1 MTSLAFKQYCNI
13 PFSGGS
19 YSSSPI
25 LGPISHQAPGQIPYH
40 SYGMLPG
47 TRPTPPMFGFGDG
60 ASLQRHQYARTAW
73 SDEATKTGTTM
84 KSPLK
89 PTSVFN
95 AGTQRSYLLSQSTKY
110 IAPTDSSSFIATR
123 KARAVGK
130 SGMKIGL
137 PVDALLTY
145 KNYNRNDVK
154 TALKSVRG
162 GGSVAPAKKGSIF
175 NHYLSN
181 NNQGAGWGGI
191 VTQNY

>member
-73 SDEATKTGTTM
+73 YS
-84 KSPLK
+84 
-89 PTSVFN
+89 
-95 AGTQRSYLLSQSTKY
+95 R
-110 IAPTDSSSFIATR
+110 
-123 KARAVGK
+123 
-130 SGMKIGL
+130 
-137 PVDALLTY
+137 
-145 KNYNRNDVK
+145 
-154 TALKSVRG
+154 
-162 GGSVAPAKKGSIF
+162 KGSLIESLKKF
-175 NHYLSN
+175 AEEHN
-181 NNQGAGWGGI
+181 A
-191 VTQNY
+191 